1 MQMSGFTLAVFIAA
15 VFLLAGGVKGVLGL
29 GLPTV
34 GMGLLSIVMTP
45 AQAAGILVIPA
56 LVTNVW
62 QVASGPTLLALLR
75 RFALMI
81 VATVIGTFS
90 TVEFLTTSS
99 GSTATGALGAVLAA
113 YGIYGLVGAKLQIR
127 PRWERWLSPL
137 VGFVTG
143 MLNGATGVFVIP
155 AAPYLT
161 SLRLDK
167 EELVQT
173 VGINAFICPLAL
185 AAALMVHGELR
196 IEVAVDRHL
205 REVGG
210 CRNRLDADL
219 AVRLG
224 EEHISGDSDDVLPP
238 LLRAL
243 RPSTVDALAGH
254 YGQANARRMRA
265 QSASACSWPGTS
277 WMVNCV

>member
-1 MQMSGFTLAVFIAA
+1 MHPPVQEARRTCTDMARFADAIHLTINPAVQMSEFALAAFVAA
-15 VFLLAGGVKGVLGL
+15 VFLLAGGIKGVLGL

-56 LVTNVW
+56 LVTNIW
-62 QVASGPTLLALLR
+62 QVALGPTLLALVR

-90 TVEFLTTSS
+90 TVEFLTKSS

-113 YGIYGLVGAKLQIR
+113 YGIYGLVGARLEIR

-137 VGFVTG
+137 LGFVTG

-167 EELVQT
+167 EELVQS
-173 VGINAFICPLAL
+173 VGINAFICPFAL

-196 IEVAVDRHL
+196 IEVAGSWVVAL
-205 REVGG
+205 VFSLAGMYVGQIVRQRTAEQVFRRAFFIG
-210 CRNRLDADL
+210 LL
-219 AVRLG
+219 ALG
-224 EEHISGDSDDVLPP
+224 AYMC
-238 LLRAL
+238 LRA
-243 RPSTVDALAGH
+243 VVIGA
-254 YGQANARRMRA
+254 
-265 QSASACSWPGTS
+265 
-277 WMVNCV
+277 